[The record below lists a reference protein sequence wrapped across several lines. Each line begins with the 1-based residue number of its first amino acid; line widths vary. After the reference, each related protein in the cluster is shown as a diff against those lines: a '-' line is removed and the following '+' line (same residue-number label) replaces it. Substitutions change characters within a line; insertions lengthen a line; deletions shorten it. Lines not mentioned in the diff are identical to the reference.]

1 MSTVGI
7 VIPTFGEEFWQVK
20 SKMLAAEARYDGYGA
35 DEILCVHG
43 DSLASA
49 RNQGAR
55 EIGTDYIVFLD
66 ADDRLCY
73 NYCGILRDNLEE
85 GNILYQPQTQGMIDY
100 QLSDEPP
107 NFIPDRDMNVS
118 NNLVIGT
125 AITAKYGVEF
135 DPVLPAL
142 EDWDFFLRMISLGA
156 KVKQVP
162 GMVYYVGQDR
172 DDSRNAPSGAHDQ
185 AYQIIRR
192 KGIQV
197 SDYLWEYK

>member
-1 MSTVGI
+1 MSTVGV
-7 VIPTFGEEFWQVK
+7 VIATFGENIWR
-20 SKMLAAEARYDGYGA
+20 LAAESHVAIAKDCYGA
-35 DEILCVHG
+35 DEVIHVHG
-43 DSLASA
+43 SDLASA

-66 ADDRLCY
+66 ADDKLCY
-73 NYCGILRDNLEE
+73 NYCGILKENLEE
-85 GNILYQPQTQGMIDY
+85 GNILYQPQTMAMKNGLY
-100 QLSDEPP
+100 EGEP

-125 AITAKYGVEF
+125 AITARYGVEF

-162 GMVYYVGQDR
+162 GMVYYVGIYDF
-172 DDSRNAPSGAHDQ
+172 SRNSPSGDHDQ

>member
-1 MSTVGI
+1 MSTVGV
-7 VIPTFGEEFWQVK
+7 VIATFGENIWR
-20 SKMLAAEARYDGYGA
+20 LAAEGHVAIAKDCYGA
-35 DEILCVHG
+35 DEVIHVHG
-43 DSLASA
+43 SDLASA

-66 ADDRLCY
+66 ADDKLCY
-73 NYCGILRDNLEE
+73 NYCGILKENLEE
-85 GNILYQPQTQGMIDY
+85 GNILYQPQTMAMKNGLY
-100 QLSDEPP
+100 EGEP

-125 AITAKYGVEF
+125 AITARYGVEF